1 MSTRTKMSREELRTA
16 MLKAARELIEEGGVA
31 ALTARE
37 IAARVGCALGTTY
50 NIFKNL
56 DDLIVEIN
64 GETLTDLLNVLIEAR
79 RPDLSSTEALLAFA
93 GAYVDFTQSH
103 SHRWLAL
110 FEHRLPPG
118 QHLPDWYHQRLGRL
132 FETVEA
138 ELDDLIQDPATRAQS
153 ARILWAG
160 LHGICS
166 LGLTGKLSLIAD
178 QSVKEL
184 AERHV
189 EVHLAGISG

>member
-1 MSTRTKMSREELRTA
+1 MTTRTKMSREELRA
-16 MLKAARELIEEGGVA
+16 GMLKAARELIEEGGVA

-37 IAARVGCALGTTY
+37 IAKRVGCALGTTY

-64 GETLTDLLNVLIEAR
+64 GETLTDLLEALKVAR
-79 RPDLSSTEALLAFA
+79 APELSSQEALVAFA
-93 GAYVDFTQSH
+93 GAYVDFTQAH

-118 QHLPDWYHQRLGRL
+118 QHLPDWYHRRLASL
-132 FETVEA
+132 FDMVEQ
-138 ELDDLIQDPATRAQS
+138 ELHGLDLPPEICAQS

-160 LHGICS
+160 LHGLCS
-166 LGLTGKLSLIAD
+166 LGLTGKLSLIAN